1 MRTGHFILISF
12 LCTGISLSFA
22 QTIPQTQPSESKF
35 TICADPADLPFSNKK
50 LEGFENEIA
59 KIIAEGMNAEVNF
72 YWWPNQRGLVR
83 NTLDKNLCHVLIGVP
98 TDYELVL
105 TTRPYYRTTYVLTYQ
120 SDKEFQIQSL
130 EDPIL
135 KKLRIGVHVNTPP
148 SEILAQNGIIGNIVG
163 YSLIYDPEFHPEDYP
178 GKIVEDLIN
187 GKVDVAVVWGPI
199 AGYFAKKKNAPL
211 RIVPIES
218 SNPGIPTAFSIS
230 MGVRKGDKDLKE
242 KLERILDQQKSKIA
256 KVLEEYGVPLL
267 EIPQSPTVDSKDT
280 VEGHKHPED

>member
-35 TICADPADLPFSNKK
+35 TICADPADLPFSDKN

-59 KIIAEGMNAEVNF
+59 KIVAEGMNAELNF

-83 NTLDKNLCHVLIGVP
+83 NTLNKNLCHVVIGIP

-105 TTRPYYRTTYVLTYQ
+105 TTRPYYRTTYVLTYR
-120 SDKEFQIQSL
+120 SDKEFKIQSL

-178 GKIVEDLIN
+178 GKVVEDLIN

-218 SNPGIPTAFSIS
+218 SNPGIPTAFNIS

-267 EIPQSPTVDSKDT
+267 AIPPSAAIDPKAHA
-280 VEGHKHPED
+280 EGHKHPED

>member
-218 SNPGIPTAFSIS
+218 SNPGIPTAFNIS

-256 KVLEEYGVPLL
+256 KVLEEYGIPLL

>member
-1 MRTGHFILISF
+1 MRTGHFIFISF

-22 QTIPQTQPSESKF
+22 QTIPQTQLSESKF

-59 KIIAEGMNAEVNF
+59 KIVAEGMNAELNF

-83 NTLDKNLCHVLIGVP
+83 NTLNKNLCHVLIGVP
-98 TDYELVL
+98 TGYDLVL
-105 TTRPYYRTTYVLTYQ
+105 TTRPYYRTTYVITYQ

-130 EDPIL
+130 KDPIL
-135 KKLRIGVHVNTPP
+135 RKLRIGVHVNTPP

-187 GKVDVAVVWGPI
+187 GKVDVAVVWGPV
-199 AGYFAKKKNAPL
+199 AGYFAKKKNAQL

-218 SNPGIPTAFSIS
+218 SNPGLPTAFNIS

-242 KLERILDQQKSKIA
+242 KLERILDQQESKIA
-256 KVLEEYGVPLL
+256 KLLEEYGVPLL
-267 EIPQSPTVDSKDT
+267 EIPPSTAIDPKATA
-280 VEGHKHPED
+280 EGHEHPED

>member
-83 NTLDKNLCHVLIGVP
+83 NTLNKNLCHVLIGVP

-218 SNPGIPTAFSIS
+218 SNPGLPTAFSIS

-280 VEGHKHPED
+280 VEGHKHSED